1 MTRNILRTISC
12 DFVDHVFILDRGQMR
27 IRYFSFWI
35 ILLFSA
41 ASCPAQEIDW
51 TKARGEAVQLLQ
63 ELIRIDTTNPPGN
76 ERLAALHLQKTLEAE
91 GIETRVLDVT
101 PGRAN
106 LYARIKGDGR
116 GRPLI
121 LLSHTDVVMAEP
133 ERWSVPPFSGEIRD
147 GFVYGRGASDMKGT
161 AAVHATLM
169 RLLKRLN
176 IPLKR
181 DVILLAV
188 ADEEAGGAGARS
200 IIENHPD
207 LIRNAEFLL
216 NEGDVAYVKD
226 GKLQQYGV
234 DVMEKAALWLRISAK
249 GPAGHGSIPLANS
262 SVNRLLRAIDRLR
275 AWQTPINVPPAVAQ
289 GYRILAARQSDP
301 VLRIAYANL
310 EKSLRNPALR
320 KKLLTD
326 NTLNA
331 EVRNTFTITGL
342 HGSDKVN
349 VIPGTA
355 WAQIDA
361 RLLPGETP
369 GGFIAKLRRVL
380 ADPGL
385 EIEMLEGSVPT
396 SSSADTALMRAIRTV
411 AARRD
416 RNVPVIP
423 TMLTSSTDSSK
434 FRSVGITAYGFE
446 PFKMDDGELDRAH
459 GDDERLS
466 VENVGFAL
474 QFLYEVLREL
484 N

>member
-1 MTRNILRTISC
+1 ML
-12 DFVDHVFILDRGQMR
+12 
-27 IRYFSFWI
+27 IRYFLVLVV
-35 ILLFSA
+35 LLLSV
-41 ASCPAQEIDW
+41 SPSPAMDIDW
-51 TKARGEAVQLLQ
+51 SKARAEAVQLLQ

-76 ERLAALHLQKTLEAE
+76 ERAAALHIQKLLEAD
-91 GIETRVLDVT
+91 GIETRVLGVA

-116 GRPLI
+116 SRPLI

-161 AAVHATLM
+161 AAVHVTLM

-176 IPLKR
+176 IQLKR

-188 ADEEAGGAGARS
+188 ADEEASGTGASS
-200 IIENHPD
+200 IINNHLD
-207 LIRNAEFLL
+207 LIRGAEFLL
-216 NEGDVAYVKD
+216 NEGDVAYVKN

-234 DVMEKAALWLRISAK
+234 DVMEKAALWLRLTAK

-262 SVNRLLRAIDRLR
+262 SVNRLLAALERLR
-275 AWQTPINVPPAVAQ
+275 AWETPISVPPAVAQ
-289 GYRILAARQSDP
+289 GYRILAAQQSDP
-301 VLRIAYANL
+301 VLKIAYANL
-310 EKSLRNPALR
+310 ERSLRNPALR
-320 KKLLTD
+320 EKLLAD
-326 NTLNA
+326 STLNA
-331 EVRNTFTITGL
+331 EVRNTLTITGL

-369 GGFIAKLRRVL
+369 AGFVAKLRAVL
-380 ADPGL
+380 KDADL
-385 EIEMLEGSVPT
+385 EIEILEGSTPT
-396 SSSADTALMRAIRTV
+396 SSSADTALMTAIRAV

-416 RNVPVIP
+416 PGVPVIP
-423 TMLTSSTDSSK
+423 TMLTSSTDSAK

-446 PFKMDDGELDRAH
+446 PFKMDDGELDRSH
-459 GDDERLS
+459 GDNERLS

-474 QFLYEVLREL
+474 QFLYEVLLEL

>member
-1 MTRNILRTISC
+1 
-12 DFVDHVFILDRGQMR
+12 MR
-27 IRYFSFWI
+27 IRHYFLVLV
-35 ILLFSA
+35 LLLSA
-41 ASCPAQEIDW
+41 SPAQAGDIDW
-51 TKARGEAVQLLQ
+51 PRARAEAVQLLQ
-63 ELIRIDTTNPPGN
+63 ELIRINTTNPPGN
-76 ERLAALHLQKTLEAE
+76 EREAAMHLQKLLESE
-91 GIETRVLDVT
+91 GIETRLLDVA

-106 LYARIKGDGR
+106 LYARIKGDGSR
-116 GRPLI
+116 RPLI

-176 IPLKR
+176 VPLKR

-188 ADEEAGGAGARS
+188 ADEEAGGTGARS
-200 IIENHPD
+200 MVENHLD
-207 LIRNAEFLL
+207 LIRGAEFLL
-216 NEGDVAYVKD
+216 NEGDVAYLKN

-234 DVMEKAALWLRISAK
+234 DVMEKAALWLRITAK
-249 GPAGHGSIPLANS
+249 GPAGHASIPLADS
-262 SVNRLLRAIDRLR
+262 SVNRLLKALELLR
-275 AWQTPINVPPAVAQ
+275 SWETPIRVPAAVAE
-289 GYRILAARQSDP
+289 GYRVLAAQQADP
-301 VLRIAYANL
+301 VLRAAYANL
-310 EKSLRNPALR
+310 EKALNDPPLRE
-320 KKLLTD
+320 KLLAD
-326 NTLNA
+326 RTLNA
-331 EVRNTFTITGL
+331 QVRHTVTITGL

-355 WAQIDA
+355 WAQIDV

-369 GGFIAKLRRVL
+369 EGFIKTLRGVL

-385 EIEMLEGSVPT
+385 EIEILEGSTPT
-396 SSSADTALMRAIRTV
+396 GSSADSALMTAIRKV

-416 RNVPVIP
+416 ANVPVIP
-423 TMLTSSTDSSK
+423 TMLTSSTDSAK

-446 PFKMDDGELDRAH
+446 PYKMDESELDRAH

-474 QFLYEVLREL
+474 QFLYEVLMEL

>member
-1 MTRNILRTISC
+1 
-12 DFVDHVFILDRGQMR
+12 MR
-27 IRYFSFWI
+27 IRHF
-35 ILLFSA
+35 LFVIVLPLSA
-41 ASCPAQEIDW
+41 GPCPAQDINW
-51 TKARGEAVQLLQ
+51 PKARAEAVQRLQ

-76 ERLAALHLQKTLEAE
+76 ERAAALHIQKLLEAD
-91 GIETRVLDVT
+91 GIETRVLDVS

-106 LYARIKGDGR
+106 LYARIRGDGSR
-116 GRPLI
+116 RPLI

-133 ERWSVPPFSGEIRD
+133 GRWSVPPFSGEILD

-161 AAVHATLM
+161 AAVHVTLM

-181 DVILLAV
+181 DLILLAV

-200 IIENHPD
+200 IIENHLD
-207 LIRNAEFLL
+207 LIRDAEFLL
-216 NEGDVAYVKD
+216 NEGDVAYIKN

-234 DVMEKAALWLRISAK
+234 DVMEKAALWLRIIAK

-262 SVNRLLRAIDRLR
+262 SVNRLLKALGHLR
-275 AWQTPINVPPAVAQ
+275 AWDTPINVPPAVAQ
-289 GYRILAARQSDP
+289 GYRLRAAQQSDP
-301 VLRIAYANL
+301 VLKIAYLNL
-310 EKSLRNPALR
+310 EKSLRNPRLR
-320 KKLLTD
+320 KTLLAD
-326 NTLNA
+326 RTLNA
-331 EVRNTFTITGL
+331 EVRNTLTITGL

-369 GGFIAKLRRVL
+369 TGFIAKLRGVL
-380 ADPGL
+380 ADPEL
-385 EIEMLEGSVPT
+385 EIEMLEGSTPT
-396 SSSADTALMRAIRTV
+396 GSSVETGLMSAIRTV
-411 AARRD
+411 AARRNP
-416 RNVPVIP
+416 NVPVIP
-423 TMLTSSTDSSK
+423 TMLTSSTDSPK

-466 VENVGFAL
+466 IENVGFAL
-474 QFLYEVLREL
+474 QFLYEVLLEL

>member
-1 MTRNILRTISC
+1 ML
-12 DFVDHVFILDRGQMR
+12 
-27 IRYFSFWI
+27 IRYFLVLV
-35 ILLFSA
+35 ILLLSV
-41 ASCPAQEIDW
+41 SPSPAMDIDW
-51 TKARGEAVQLLQ
+51 SKARAEAVQLLQ

-76 ERLAALHLQKTLEAE
+76 ERAAALHIQKLLEAD
-91 GIETRVLDVT
+91 GIESRVLDVA

-116 GRPLI
+116 SRPLI

-147 GFVYGRGASDMKGT
+147 GFIYGRGASDMKGT
-161 AAVHATLM
+161 AAVHVTLM

-176 IPLKR
+176 IQLKR

-188 ADEEAGGAGARS
+188 ADEEAGGTGASS
-200 IIENHPD
+200 IIDNHLD
-207 LIRNAEFLL
+207 LIQGAEFLL
-216 NEGDVAYVKD
+216 NEGDVAYVKNRR
-226 GKLQQYGV
+226 LQQYGV
-234 DVMEKAALWLRISAK
+234 DVMEKAALWLRLTAK

-262 SVNRLLRAIDRLR
+262 SVNRLIAALDRLR
-275 AWQTPINVPPAVAQ
+275 AWETPISVPPAVAQ
-289 GYRILAARQSDP
+289 GYRTLAAQQSDP
-301 VLRIAYANL
+301 ILKIAYANL

-320 KKLLTD
+320 EKLLAD
-326 NTLNA
+326 STLNA
-331 EVRNTFTITGL
+331 EVRNTLTITGL

-349 VIPGTA
+349 VIPGRA

-369 GGFIAKLRRVL
+369 AGFVAKLRAVL
-380 ADPGL
+380 RDPEL
-385 EIEMLEGSVPT
+385 EIEILEGSTPT
-396 SSSADTALMRAIRTV
+396 SSSADTALMTAIRAV

-416 RNVPVIP
+416 PGVPVIP
-423 TMLTSSTDSSK
+423 TMLTSSTDSAK

-446 PFKMDDGELDRAH
+446 PFKMDDGELNRSH

-474 QFLYEVLREL
+474 QFLYEVLLEL
-484 N
+484 P